1 MRTLTAQMKT
11 LSFAVFLASALSSTF
26 AHAEKKTLK
35 VKGMHCKGCVEM
47 VEGEVCEVQKF
58 KSCKVKLASGE
69 KNVGQIELETEG
81 KTPIDLKSVKEKISS
96 AGNYTVIE

>member
-1 MRTLTAQMKT
+1 MFQLPTQLKA
-11 LSFAVFLASALSSTF
+11 LSLAFLFASATFSSLAF
-26 AHAEKKTLK
+26 AEKKTLK

-69 KNVGQIELETEG
+69 KNVGQIDLETEG
-81 KTPIDLKSVKEKISS
+81 KTPIDLKAVKEKISA